1 MPITIRGW
9 QEEIHANAVNKGF
22 WDEERSIPEMLC
34 LIHSEVSE
42 CLEVYRGGHDGT
54 IGEEL
59 ADTVIRV
66 MDMAEGLGIDL
77 QTEINNK
84 HQYNLTRPRMH
95 GKKI

>member
-1 MPITIRGW
+1 MSIKSW
-9 QEEIHANAVNKGF
+9 QAIIHNNAVVKGF
-22 WDEERSIPEMLC
+22 WDEQRSIPEMLC

-59 ADTVIRV
+59 ADIVIRV
-66 MDMAEGLGIDL
+66 MDMAEGLDIDL
-77 QTEINNK
+77 EEEIRNK
-84 HQYNLTRPRMH
+84 HAYNLTRPRMH